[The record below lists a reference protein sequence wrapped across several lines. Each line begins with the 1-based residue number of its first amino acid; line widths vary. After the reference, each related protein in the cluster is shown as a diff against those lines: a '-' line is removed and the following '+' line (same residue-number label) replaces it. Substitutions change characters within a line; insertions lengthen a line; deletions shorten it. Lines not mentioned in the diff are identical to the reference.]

1 MNPKENY
8 LAALRG
14 VRPDRLPLHVANM
27 SDFLQYYYDIS
38 ARQFVDDPA
47 LHAEVTIKGADEFG
61 FACITPVAYILFGAG
76 PELGVDWQFSGDSLP
91 GARGGIIKNRDDAVR
106 ILPPR
111 EPSGYFKNYLA
122 ILQTLKDRA
131 GDRVFFLGMGLGPH
145 STAVF
150 LRGMQEALTDPLTH
164 PDLYRSYMERCVE
177 LSVFFGT
184 HVLELGMAGTVMLEV
199 FLSPDLISPD
209 YYHKHIAVYI
219 DRVVQIFQ
227 KRGLSLPNSFG
238 AFMGRPGDRESQR
251 LGRLM
256 YDHFYGSKESLEVV
270 RQAVEHALP
279 GFPATITLSGR
290 MMFQWPKE
298 DIVDFLKQG
307 LDIIVR
313 RHGLYPSV
321 RLTSLQPPD
330 RPAALA
336 MADKVRA
343 VMDTVNSYPLP

>member
-8 LAALRG
+8 LAVLRG
-14 VRPDRLPLHVANM
+14 EKPDRLPLHVANI

-61 FACITPVAYILFGAG
+61 FACVTPVAYILLGAG
-76 PELGVDWQFSGDSLP
+76 PELGVNWQFSGNNLP
-91 GARGGIIKNRDDAVR
+91 GARGGIIKNRDDVAR
-106 ILPPR
+106 IKVPE
-111 EPSGYFKNYLA
+111 EPAGYFKNYLA
-122 ILQTLKDRA
+122 ILRTLKAGA

-145 STAVF
+145 STAIF
-150 LRGMQEALTDPLTH
+150 LRGMQEALLDPLAN
-164 PDLYRSYMERCVE
+164 PDLYPSYMERCVE

-184 HVLELGMAGTVMLEV
+184 HVLEVGMPGTFLLEV

-209 YYHKHIAVYI
+209 YYHQHIARYI
-219 DRVVQIFQ
+219 DRVVKHFQ
-227 KRGLSLPNSFG
+227 NQGLSLPNSFG
-238 AFMGRPGDRESQR
+238 PFMGRSGDKESQR

-279 GFPATITLSGR
+279 GYPATITLSGR
-290 MMFQWPKE
+290 MMVQWPKAE
-298 DIVDFLKQG
+298 IIDFLKQG
-307 LDIIVR
+307 LDLIVR
-313 RHGLYPSV
+313 RNGLYPSV

-330 RPAALA
+330 RPSSLI

-343 VMDTVNSYPLP
+343 VAETVNSFPLS